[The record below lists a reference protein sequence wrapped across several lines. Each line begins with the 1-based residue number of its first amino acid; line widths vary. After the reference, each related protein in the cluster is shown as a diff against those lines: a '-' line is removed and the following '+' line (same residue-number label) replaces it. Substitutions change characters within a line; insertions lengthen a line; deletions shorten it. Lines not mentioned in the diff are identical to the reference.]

1 MIQQLV
7 VASNNSHKI
16 EEMSSL
22 LGSSFLL
29 MRLTDISCFE
39 ELPETQDTLEGNSL
53 QKAQYVFDR
62 YKVSC
67 FADDSGLEV
76 EALHGEPGVYSAM
89 YAGAQRNAE
98 DNINLLLQKLEDVRN
113 RRAQFRTVITL
124 VEPSRTTSF
133 EGVVK
138 GEITTLK
145 RGTSGFGYDPV
156 FQPQGYTK
164 TFAEMTLVEKNR
176 ISHRAIALNKLVDYL
191 KKR

>member
-1 MIQQLV
+1 
-7 VASNNSHKI
+7 
-16 EEMSSL
+16 
-22 LGSSFLL
+22 
-29 MRLTDISCFE
+29 
-39 ELPETQDTLEGNSL
+39 
-53 QKAQYVFDR
+53 
-62 YKVSC
+62 
-67 FADDSGLEV
+67 
-76 EALHGEPGVYSAM
+76 
-89 YAGAQRNAE
+89 
-98 DNINLLLQKLEDVRN
+98 
-113 RRAQFRTVITL
+113 L